1 MQTDNIRSMPKVNG
15 LPFFGGMHRMR
26 LDPLAFLTS
35 ARKDPVVLLGRLPW
49 KRYYLINDPH
59 LIEAVFLDHTGTFQM
74 TRDSDVL
81 RALFDKSIFM
91 LKGEA
96 WITRRRLL
104 HPAFHSSRFAQLV
117 SAMSEPIQATLNSLR
132 HSATTRQTIDIE
144 ALALDLVQQV
154 IVRIMFGQDFKESG
168 ELLRNVFNTGMT
180 YRQSRRWSL
189 ANLPLW
195 VPTPRNVDFRHSLSE
210 LNRIMRQIVAEH
222 AENPTQSASLLTLL
236 FEVRDPDTNTGLTE
250 SQIVEE
256 VKTIFN
262 TGYVTTA
269 VAVAWTIYAISS
281 HPQIE
286 EKVREELSEVVTGS
300 VPSFDEAKKL
310 KYLSRV
316 VKESL
321 RLYPPGW
328 MTTRRVS
335 KDTVLGDYLLRSGS
349 TIVMS
354 QYVSHRDPAMWDHPE
369 EFDPARFE
377 EPTKDERPKFAYYPF
392 GAGPRQCIGKEIALL
407 ELMAIIP
414 ALLKCYRFTLIAD
427 QEVGMWPLS
436 ALKPRLGIQARIEAS

>member
-1 MQTDNIRSMPKVNG
+1 MPKVNG

-26 LDPLAFLTS
+26 LDPLGFLTS

-49 KRYYLINDPH
+49 KRYYLVNDPR
-59 LIEAVFLDHTGTFQM
+59 LIETIFLDHTGTFEM

-104 HPAFHSSRFAQLV
+104 HPAFHTSRFSELMAE
-117 SAMSEPIQATLNSLR
+117 MSEPIRAALKSLR
-132 HSATTRQTIDIE
+132 HAASTQQIIDIE
-144 ALALDLVQQV
+144 AAALDLVQQV

-168 ELLRNVFNTGMT
+168 NLLRKVFNTGMT

-195 VPTPRNVDFRHSLSE
+195 VPTPRNVGFRESLSE

-222 AENPTQSASLLTLL
+222 NDRPQHSTSLLTLL
-236 FEVRDPDTNTGLTE
+236 FEVRDPHTGKGLTE
-250 SQIVEE
+250 AQIVEE

-269 VAVAWTIYAISS
+269 TAVAWTIYAISG
-281 HPQIE
+281 HPQVE
-286 EKVREELSEVVTGS
+286 EKVREELGEVMIGA
-300 VPSFDEAKKL
+300 VPSFEEAKEL

-328 MTTRRVS
+328 MTTRRVRN
-335 KDTVLGDYLLRSGS
+335 DTMLGDYLLRAGS
-349 TIVMS
+349 TIIVS
-354 QYVSHRDPAMWDHPE
+354 QYVSHRDPALWDHPD
-369 EFDPARFE
+369 EFDPTRFE
-377 EPTKDERPKFAYYPF
+377 PPSQDRRPKFAYYPF

-407 ELMAIIP
+407 EMMAIIP
-414 ALLKCYRFTLIAD
+414 ALLKHYRFTIIPD
-427 QEVGMWPLS
+427 QEIGMWPLS
-436 ALKPRLGIQARIEAS
+436 ALKPRFGIKARIEAI